1 MVRVSYESAIS
12 YEFLDF
18 VQTPIPGLMTMEQVK
33 YLVGVLGTENQ
44 TWIDREVG
52 YYHKHQDVL
61 VDDLEAMFC
70 IRWAMERESNVSEY
84 VARAWGL
91 KK

>member
-1 MVRVSYESAIS
+1 
-12 YEFLDF
+12 
-18 VQTPIPGLMTMEQVK
+18 MEQVK